1 MEDETTQHVLLECTP
16 HHFNEGELPKKL
28 GLLEELDRGEVGK
41 AKELLTRWEKETRM
55 IC

>member
-16 HHFNEGELPKKL
+16 QHFNEEELPKEL
-28 GLLEELDRGEVGK
+28 GLRGGFDRGEVGK
-41 AKELLTRWEKETRM
+41 TKELLRQWEKETRM